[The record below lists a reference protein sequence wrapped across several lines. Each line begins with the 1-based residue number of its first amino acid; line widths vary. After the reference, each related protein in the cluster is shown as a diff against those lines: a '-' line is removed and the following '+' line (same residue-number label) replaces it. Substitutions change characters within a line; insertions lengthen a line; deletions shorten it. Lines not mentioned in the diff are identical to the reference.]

1 VRRAKHSAPQRARTP
16 QTYHNFRRH
25 ERQRGVGVCELLGVV
40 SNIPADLVFSF
51 TGFAMR
57 GGKTGPH
64 ADGWGLCLYDDLYA
78 RSFLEPHPAFSSPLA
93 RFLRENPIQT
103 SLAVAHI
110 RKKTRGE
117 PMIVNTHPFVRVAH
131 GRHLVFA
138 HNGTLPNIRS
148 RKLHFESTLGDTDS
162 EHAFCVL
169 LEELRAA
176 FGENYPSDPKLL
188 GKTLHELGNQ
198 LGADG
203 VFNFLYAD
211 GEHLYAR
218 CGDSLSFI
226 ERKPPYGAATLVD
239 ADVRVNLGEIM
250 REVPDSRMAVI
261 ATDPLTRDE
270 KWEKGKP
277 GELWVFRAG
286 ERVLSYPASAGAQA
300 VADAWA
306 HGQHRAQRA
315 SAPPPM
321 AVSGM

>member
-1 VRRAKHSAPQRARTP
+1 M
-16 QTYHNFRRH
+16 
-25 ERQRGVGVCELLGVV
+25 CELLGVV
-40 SNIPADLVFSF
+40 SNIPVDLAFSF

-57 GGKTGPH
+57 GGQTGPH
-64 ADGWGLCLYDDLYA
+64 ADGWGLCMYDGLYA

-93 RFLRENPIQT
+93 RFLRENPIET
-103 SLAVAHI
+103 ALAVAHI

-117 PMIVNTHPFVRVAH
+117 PRIVNTHPFVRVGH
-131 GRHLVFA
+131 RRHMVFA

-148 RKLHFESTLGDTDS
+148 RKLQFESTLGDTDS

-176 FGENYPSDPKLL
+176 YGETYPSDPHAL
-188 GKTLHELGNQ
+188 GKTLHELGNE

-218 CGDSLSFI
+218 CGDSLSFL
-226 ERKPPYGAATLVD
+226 ERKPPYGTATLVD
-239 ADVRVNLGEIM
+239 ADVRVNLGEIIG
-250 REVPDSRMAVI
+250 EVPDSRMAVI
-261 ATDPLTRDE
+261 ATEPLTRDE
-270 KWEKGKP
+270 PWEKGKP

-286 ERVLSYPASAGAQA
+286 QRLLAFPGSAGAQA

-306 HGQHRAQRA
+306 QGQHRAQRA
-315 SAPPPM
+315 SALPPM
-321 AVSGM
+321 AAASGGM